1 MNQNGQRASDMQA
14 SRGTATLVWVVV
26 TVAVVVMV
34 SAMGWHHWVVPA
46 VAAGVLVG
54 LWVDARTKDG
64 E

>member
-1 MNQNGQRASDMQA
+1 MQA

-34 SAMGWHHWVVPA
+34 STMGWHHWVVPA

-54 LWVDARTKDG
+54 LWVDARTEDG

>member
-1 MNQNGQRASDMQA
+1 MQA
-14 SRGTATLVWVVV
+14 SRGTATRVWVVV

-34 SAMGWHHWVVPA
+34 SAMGWHHWIVPA

-54 LWVDARTKDG
+54 LWVDARTEDG